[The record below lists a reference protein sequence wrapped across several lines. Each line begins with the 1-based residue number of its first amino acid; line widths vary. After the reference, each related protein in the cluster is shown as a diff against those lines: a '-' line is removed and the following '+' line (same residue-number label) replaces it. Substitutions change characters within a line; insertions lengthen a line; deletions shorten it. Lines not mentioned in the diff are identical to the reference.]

1 MREADGGLVE
11 ADRRHVRLQGAV
23 VAGHR
28 LPVRPAVGHRHR
40 QGQLHFAALRKHV
53 FHILLG
59 GDRIEGED
67 SDRPAAA
74 DVVIEAV
81 AALWRRIRA
90 VERAGESTCPR
101 EPLGGGDVA
110 HVLDEPLVEERRFD
124 EDHPGEHRRRRPA
137 DLAGSDI
144 VLARSPA
151 GTAQAGLGNR
161 VAQRCLVVEAERLEE
176 RPAAELELTHS
187 MAANQLREVPARHL
201 LPHRRLPFLREE
213 VVGGLE
219 LLAEEAADVVVF
231 EAGAVGRVGPEGLE
245 GGPEHQ
251 RHLDLA
257 DDIDE
262 LFRRER
268 HPRSPHLRCRH

>member
-40 QGQLHFAALRKHV
+40 QGQLHLAPLREHV
-53 FHILLG
+53 FHVLLG

-67 SDRPAAA
+67 PDRPAAA
-74 DVVIEAV
+74 DVVVEAV
-81 AALWRRIRA
+81 AALRRRIRA
-90 VERAGESTCPR
+90 IERAGEGAVPG
-101 EPLGGGDVA
+101 EALGGGDVP

-137 DLAGSDI
+137 DLAGADI

-151 GTAQAGLGNR
+151 GTAQAGLGHR
-161 VAQRCLVVEAERLEE
+161 VAQRRLVVEAERLEE
-176 RPAAELELTHS
+176 RPAAELELPHP
-187 MAANQLREVPARHL
+187 MAADQLCEVPARHL
-201 LPHRRLPFLREE
+201 LPHRRLPLLGKE

-231 EAGAVGRVGPEGLE
+231 EAGAVGRIGPEGLE

-268 HPRSPHLRCRH
+268 HPRPPHLRCRH